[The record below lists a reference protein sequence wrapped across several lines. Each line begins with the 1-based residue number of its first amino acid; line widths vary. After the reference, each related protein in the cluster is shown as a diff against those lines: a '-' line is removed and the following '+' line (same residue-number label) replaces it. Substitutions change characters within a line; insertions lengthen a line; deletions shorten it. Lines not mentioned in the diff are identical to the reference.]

1 MLKFILTRLAL
12 GVLSL
17 LAVSLLIFIATEILP
32 GDVASAVLGQ
42 GATPETLAAFRIEL
56 GLDRPAY
63 VRYWEWFTGAIQGD
77 LGQSMTNKREI
88 LPELMKKFK
97 NTLFL
102 AGVAALIAVPI
113 SVGLGI
119 IAAINEGKWQ
129 DRWSNIVS
137 LATISVPEF
146 FIAYILI
153 LVFAVKLRWFPSLS
167 TVFEGMGY
175 GEKLY
180 KIALPAL
187 TLTMLVAAHMLRMT
201 RSSVLSIM
209 SQPYIEMAFLKGLP
223 RSRVILK
230 HALPNAAAPIISVI
244 ALNLAYLI
252 VGVVVI
258 EVVFVYP
265 GVGQYMVDGVTKRD
279 LPVVQACGLIFAATF
294 IILNTVA
301 DILAILANPR
311 LRKATRAD

>member
-1 MLKFILTRLAL
+1 MLRFILIRLAL
-12 GVLSL
+12 GLLSL
-17 LAVSLLIFIATEILP
+17 VAVSVLIFAATEILP

-42 GATPETLAAFRIEL
+42 GATPETLAAFRTEL
-56 GLDRPAY
+56 GLDRPAF
-63 VRYWEWFTGAIQGD
+63 VRYFEWFGGAIQGD
-77 LGQSMTNKREI
+77 FGQALTNKREI

-146 FIAYILI
+146 FIAYLLI
-153 LVFAVKLRWFPSLS
+153 LVFAVQLRWFPSLA
-167 TVFEGMGY
+167 TVFDSMGL
-175 GEKLY
+175 GERLY
-180 KIALPAL
+180 KIVLPAV

-201 RSSVLSIM
+201 RSSVLAIM
-209 SQPYIEMAFLKGLP
+209 SQPYIEMAFLKGMP

-279 LPVVQACGLIFAATF
+279 LPVVQACGLLFAATF

-301 DILAILANPR
+301 DVLAIIANPR
-311 LRKATRAD
+311 LRKPTRSE

>member
-1 MLKFILTRLAL
+1 M
-12 GVLSL
+12 
-17 LAVSLLIFIATEILP
+17 
-32 GDVASAVLGQ
+32 
-42 GATPETLAAFRIEL
+42 
-56 GLDRPAY
+56 
-63 VRYWEWFTGAIQGD
+63 
-77 LGQSMTNKREI
+77 
-88 LPELMKKFK
+88 
-97 NTLFL
+97 FL
-102 AGVAALIAVPI
+102 AGVAALIAVPL

-153 LVFAVKLRWFPSLS
+153 LVFAVKLRWFPSLA
-167 TVFEGMGY
+167 TVFDGMGL
-175 GEKLY
+175 GEMLY

-209 SQPYIEMAFLKGLP
+209 SQPYIEMAFLKGMP

-279 LPVVQACGLIFAATF
+279 LPVVQACGLLFAATF
-294 IILNTVA
+294 ITLNTVA

-311 LRKATRAD
+311 LRKATRTD

>member
-17 LAVSLLIFIATEILP
+17 LAVSVLIFIATEILP

-42 GATPETLAAFRIEL
+42 GATPETLAAFRTEL

-63 VRYWEWFTGAIQGD
+63 VRYFEWFFNAIQGD

-129 DRWSNIVS
+129 DRWSNIIS

-153 LVFAVKLRWFPSLS
+153 LVFAVQLRWFPSLS
-167 TVFEGMGY
+167 TVFEGMSI

-201 RSSVLSIM
+201 RSSVLAIM
-209 SQPYIEMAFLKGLP
+209 SQPYIEMAFLKGMP

-311 LRKATRAD
+311 LRKASKAA

>member
-1 MLKFILTRLAL
+1 MTKFIVTRLAL
-12 GVLSL
+12 GILSL
-17 LAVSLLIFIATEILP
+17 LAVSLLIFGATEILP

-42 GATPETLAAFRIEL
+42 GATPETLAAFRKEL
-56 GLDRPAY
+56 GLDRPAS
-63 VRYWEWFTGAIQGD
+63 VRYFEWFFSAIQGD

-137 LATISVPEF
+137 LGTISVPEF

-167 TVFEGMGY
+167 TVFDGMGL

-201 RSSVLSIM
+201 RSSVLAIM
-209 SQPYIEMAFLKGLP
+209 SQPYIEMAFLKGIP
-223 RSRVILK
+223 RSRVIMK

-279 LPVVQACGLIFAATF
+279 LPVIQACGLIFAATF

-311 LRKATRAD
+311 LRTAKKTG